1 MTDIRRA
8 FVWATAGRYLV
19 MAINLVSGVVMAR
32 LLAPGEYGVSVLGAA
47 VVAIAEAIR
56 ALGGGAYIIQKKDL
70 TTDNIR
76 SSFTVNMSVTI
87 ILTTALLLL
96 SGPATRYFLMP
107 DLGRYLQ
114 VTALGYLTGP
124 FVYPMSALMSRQMAF
139 GTIALIG
146 FVTASVNAVAS
157 IFLAMQGFSFMSFAW
172 AGAVSAVAGMLLYFY
187 VWTDRSIFRLNP
199 RGWRSVMAFGAHDSA
214 TAVLSQIAE
223 SLPYFMFG
231 RLLNAEAVGLCQRAV
246 MLCLVPERVILA
258 GVGAVALPAFSRQIR
273 EGRSLKHD
281 YLRAIELITA
291 AQWPAL
297 LVLVLLAMA
306 GGRSAHRNSW
316 DGVAVLVSRQPA
328 LPDARGERLHSLYA
342 AARGGAGRPFAEHSV
357 RRRPA
362 GASRGGPQHAPD
374 RAVERAD
381 LDDAGAVRRRLPL
394 GRGGRGNVEERGL
407 RRHECGRPGGD
418 LDRHGPPRGH
428 ADRGG
433 DAGRGAR
440 RRRLDRRPVDDEPS
454 AAARGGPAGRRGAA
468 AVGCGRSGPDRR
480 AAAWQMTTS
489 HGCPVLSACARQ
501 SASDAGAGSSRTGS
515 AAGCR
520 TASASR

>member
-1 MTDIRRA
+1 
-8 FVWATAGRYLV
+8 

-157 IFLAMQGFSFMSFAW
+157 IFLAMLGFSFMSFAW

-297 LVLVLLAMA
+297 LVLVLLA
-306 GGRSAHRNSW
+306 GPV
-316 DGVAVLVSRQPA
+316 VAVLLGPQWREVVPLIEILGTALLFSFPVSLHYPTLVASGFIRYMPPLVVVQAGLSLSILYVAARQ
-328 LPDARGERLHSLYA
+328 GLHA
-342 AARGGAGRPFAEHSV
+342 AALSMLLIVPLNALISMTLVRFAVGFRWAEVAVATWKSAVCAAMSAAGPAAILIATGPHADMPIVAAMLAGVLAGGGWIGGLWMTNHPLLHEGV
-357 RRRPA
+357 R
-362 GASRGGPQHAPD
+362 
-374 RAVERAD
+374 
-381 LDDAGAVRRRLPL
+381 LAGAVRRRLVAADL
-394 GRGGRGNVEERGL
+394 GRI
-407 RRHECGRPGGD
+407 
-418 LDRHGPPRGH
+418 
-428 ADRGG
+428 
-433 DAGRGAR
+433 GAR
-440 RRRLDRRPVDDEPS
+440 L
-454 AAARGGPAGRRGAA
+454 RGR
-468 AVGCGRSGPDRR
+468 
-480 AAAWQMTTS
+480 
-489 HGCPVLSACARQ
+489 
-501 SASDAGAGSSRTGS
+501 
-515 AAGCR
+515 
-520 TASASR
+520 